1 MPPLQMC
8 VSTLLIAG
16 VNGTDAMQARPNTFL
31 ETGAGN
37 ASVSTP
43 HCSRVWAGSGPGLG
57 HRHGKTWVGNAV
69 MSPFTYAMLPTATE
83 HTEGSLWK
91 KTFRT
96 ENIPAIGT
104 EFRSR
109 SSQLAFS
116 LM

>member
-69 MSPFTYAMLPTATE
+69 ISPFTYAMFPTATE
-83 HTEGSLWK
+83 HTERNLWK
-91 KTFRT
+91 KHSGRK
-96 ENIPAIGT
+96 I
-104 EFRSR
+104 
-109 SSQLAFS
+109 SQLLVRNSVAVAVS
-116 LM
+116 WPSV